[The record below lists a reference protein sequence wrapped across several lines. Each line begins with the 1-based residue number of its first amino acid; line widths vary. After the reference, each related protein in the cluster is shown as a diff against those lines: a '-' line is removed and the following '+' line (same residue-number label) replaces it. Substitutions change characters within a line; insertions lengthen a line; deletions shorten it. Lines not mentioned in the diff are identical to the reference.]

1 MSIYFTLCIEFFKI
15 GLFAVGGGLATV
27 PFLFDLI
34 DKYHWF
40 TKDILANM
48 IAVSESTPG
57 AMGVNMATY
66 VGYHTTGTLIG
77 AITTTVSLV
86 APSIIIITII
96 AHYLQKFKTNSYVQ
110 HAFYGIRP
118 VVCALIASVGLN
130 LFVTTMF
137 PNHFSSFSL
146 MPFLLFIVLFFI
158 SNRFKK
164 LHPIFIIM
172 ISAIL
177 GVLLHL

>member
-1 MSIYFTLCIEFFKI
+1 MILYITLCIEFFKI

-40 TKDILANM
+40 TKDMLANM

-66 VGYHTTGTLIG
+66 VGFHTTGSIIG
-77 AITTTVSLV
+77 AIITTLSLV
-86 APSIIIITII
+86 APSIVIITII
-96 AHYLQKFKTNSYVQ
+96 AHYLQKFKANPLVQ
-110 HAFYGIRP
+110 YAFYGIRP

-130 LFVTTMF
+130 LFITTIF
-137 PNHFSSFSL
+137 QNHFSMFNL
-146 MPFLLFIVLFFI
+146 IPFLLFIILFFL

-164 LHPIFIIM
+164 LHPIFIII

-177 GVLLHL
+177 GILLCL

>member
-1 MSIYFTLCIEFFKI
+1 MILYITLCIEFFKI

-40 TKDILANM
+40 TKDMLANM

-66 VGYHTTGTLIG
+66 VGFHTTGSIIG
-77 AITTTVSLV
+77 AIITTLSLV

-96 AHYLQKFKTNSYVQ
+96 AHYLQKFKANPFVQ
-110 HAFYGIRP
+110 YAFYGIRP

-130 LFVTTMF
+130 LFITTIF
-137 PNHFSSFSL
+137 QNHFSTFNL
-146 MPFLLFIVLFFI
+146 IPFLLFVILFFL

-164 LHPIFIIM
+164 LHPIFIII
-172 ISAIL
+172 ISATLGIL
-177 GVLLHL
+177 LCL